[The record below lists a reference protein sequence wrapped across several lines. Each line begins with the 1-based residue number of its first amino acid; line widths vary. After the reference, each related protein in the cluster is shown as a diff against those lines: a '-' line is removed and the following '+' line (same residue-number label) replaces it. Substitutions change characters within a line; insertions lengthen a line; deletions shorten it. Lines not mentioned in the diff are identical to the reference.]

1 MCTPVSAASLYSDP
15 PGRSRLSVHGMGP
28 VRVTLYRMG
37 DSVWRH
43 GHVYTG
49 TLSLSPVILKPGIV
63 NLPPNDPSF
72 RPSNSR
78 ACFLHS
84 GRTKDGRRKQRD
96 KDGGRSEHGAHDGQ
110 GSCRDHM
117 RAFA

>member
-28 VRVTLYRMG
+28 VRVTLTVWVTVCG
-37 DSVWRH
+37 VTDTCTQALLSV
-43 GHVYTG
+43 
-49 TLSLSPVILKPGIV
+49 SLNLLNLECSNLKA
-63 NLPPNDPSF
+63 NLPSF

>member
-28 VRVTLYRMG
+28 VRVTLT
-37 DSVWRH
+37 VWVTVC
-43 GHVYTG
+43 GVTD
-49 TLSLSPVILKPGIV
+49 TCTQALSLCLPHSHKPGIFKAETIRV
-63 NLPPNDPSF
+63 F